1 MKLSTFLNKRRLH
14 EYPYLFLG
22 TMLVIFILNI
32 ILHQGWIGGTGNVLG
47 TDFITLYAAGLINR
61 TNPEQ
66 LYDFNAQRAMQETLI
81 APTPLPGLNPFISP
95 PYVAFAY
102 SFLTY
107 LPLPWSLAL
116 WSGLTLIFV
125 FLAMLCIT
133 QYFPRI
139 DGLNRR
145 QLIVV
150 SLSFMPFFVGFQA
163 GQNHAITLVLVTGIL
178 AAAFRE
184 KWFLAGTLAGGLI
197 YKPQLAIGL
206 LIVWL
211 VWRNTKAL
219 MGFVTIALVWICPYV
234 IIHGFDPMRTY
245 FEISKELLLLPFIEG
260 FPGYLLTTLHGLV
273 SSVMLASTAE
283 TINLLSQAV
292 FVLVGGFLGWCA
304 YQQRKQA
311 NSPQIPIVVLA
322 VITPLAFSPYVQF
335 HDLLLLVPAFTAW
348 GVYDRSQPILWAAV
362 VTYLGAFLLLP
373 LSALTGI
380 AWVAILPIGLCLAA
394 FWRMHGKNSRMTWEQ
409 GIQ

>member
-1 MKLSTFLNKRRLH
+1 MNKRRMH

-22 TMLVIFILNI
+22 TMLVIFVFNI

-61 TNPEQ
+61 TDPQQ

-116 WSGLTLIFV
+116 WSGLALISV
-125 FLAMLCIT
+125 FLSVLCIT

-139 DGLNRR
+139 DGLNGR
-145 QLIVV
+145 QLMVL
-150 SLSFMPFFVGFQA
+150 SLSFMPFLVGFQA

-184 KWFLAGTLAGGLI
+184 KWFLAGTLAGGMI

-206 LIVWL
+206 LIICL

-219 MGFVTIALVWICPYV
+219 MGFMTVALVWISTYL
-234 IIHGFDPMRTY
+234 ITHGFDPMRTY

-273 SSVMLASTAE
+273 SSVMPASTAE

-292 FVLVGGFLGWCA
+292 FVLAGVFLGWCA

-322 VITPLAFSPYVQF
+322 LITPLAFSPYVQF
-335 HDLLLLVPAFTAW
+335 HDMLLLVPAFTAW
-348 GVYDRSQPILWAAV
+348 AVYDRSRPILWAAV
-362 VTYLGAFLLLP
+362 FTYLGAFLLLP

-380 AWVAILPIGLCLAA
+380 AWVAILPFGLCLAT
-394 FWRMHGKNSRMTWEQ
+394 FRRMQQNNSRMSWGQ
-409 GIQ
+409 GKQ

>member
-22 TMLVIFILNI
+22 TMLVIFMLNI

-116 WSGLTLIFV
+116 WSGLALIFV
-125 FLAMLCIT
+125 FLAILCIT
-133 QYFPRI
+133 QYFPQI

-145 QLIVV
+145 HLIVV

-178 AAAFRE
+178 AAAFCE
-184 KWFLAGTLAGGLI
+184 KWFLAGALAGGMI

-219 MGFVTIALVWICPYV
+219 MGFVTVALMWICPYL
-234 IIHGFDPMRTY
+234 IIHGLGPMRTY
-245 FEISKELLLLPFIEG
+245 LEISNEFLFLPFVEG

-273 SSVMLASTAE
+273 SSVMPARTADAL
-283 TINLLSQAV
+283 NLISQAV
-292 FVLVGGFLGWCA
+292 FVLAGGFLGWCA
-304 YQQRKQA
+304 FQRKKQA
-311 NSPQIPIVVLA
+311 KAPQIPIVVLA
-322 VITPLAFSPYVQF
+322 LIFPLAFSPYVQF

-348 GVYDRSQPILWAAV
+348 AVYDRSRPILWAAV
-362 VTYLGAFLLLP
+362 IAYLGAFLLLP

-380 AWVAILPIGLCLAA
+380 AWVAILPIGLFLAA
-394 FWRMHGKNSRMTWEQ
+394 LKRMQQNNSRMSWGQ
-409 GIQ
+409 GKT

>member
-1 MKLSTFLNKRRLH
+1 MKISTFLNKRRLH
-14 EYPYLFLG
+14 EYPHLFMG
-22 TMLVIFILNI
+22 TMLIIFVLNI
-32 ILHQGWIGGTGNVLG
+32 LLHQGWISGTGNVLG

-61 TNPEQ
+61 TEPQQ

-81 APTPLPGLNPFISP
+81 APTVLPGLNPFISP

-116 WSGLTLIFV
+116 WSGLALISV
-125 FLAMLCIT
+125 FLAILCIT
-133 QYFPRI
+133 QYFPRM

-145 QLIVV
+145 QLMVV

-211 VWRNTKAL
+211 VWRNIKAL
-219 MGFVTIALVWICPYV
+219 MGFVTIALVWTIPYL
-234 IIHGFDPMRTY
+234 IIYGFDPTRTY
-245 FEISKELLLLPFIEG
+245 LEISKEFLLLPFIEG
-260 FPGYLLTTLHGLV
+260 FPGYLLTTLHGLL
-273 SSVMLASTAE
+273 SSVMPVSTAD
-283 TINLLSQAV
+283 TTNLISQAV
-292 FVLVGGFLGWCA
+292 FVLAGGFLGWSA
-304 YQQRKQA
+304 FQQKRQA
-311 NSPQIPIVVLA
+311 KAPQIPIVVLA
-322 VITPLAFSPYVQF
+322 LITPLAFSPYVQF
-335 HDLLLLVPAFTAW
+335 HDMLLLVPAFIAW
-348 GVYDRSQPILWAAV
+348 AVYDRSQAILWGAV
-362 VTYLGAFLLLP
+362 FTYVGAFLLLP
-373 LSALTGI
+373 ISALTGI
-380 AWVAILPIGLCLAA
+380 AWVAILPIALFLAA
-394 FWRMHGKNSRMTWEQ
+394 FRRMQVKNSRMTWEQ
-409 GIQ
+409 GVQ

>member
-1 MKLSTFLNKRRLH
+1 
-14 EYPYLFLG
+14 
-22 TMLVIFILNI
+22 
-32 ILHQGWIGGTGNVLG
+32 
-47 TDFITLYAAGLINR
+47 
-61 TNPEQ
+61 
-66 LYDFNAQRAMQETLI
+66 
-81 APTPLPGLNPFISP
+81 
-95 PYVAFAY
+95 
-102 SFLTY
+102 
-107 LPLPWSLAL
+107 
-116 WSGLTLIFV
+116 
-125 FLAMLCIT
+125 
-133 QYFPRI
+133 
-139 DGLNRR
+139 
-145 QLIVV
+145 
-150 SLSFMPFFVGFQA
+150 
-163 GQNHAITLVLVTGIL
+163 
-178 AAAFRE
+178 
-184 KWFLAGTLAGGLI
+184 
-197 YKPQLAIGL
+197 
-206 LIVWL
+206 
-211 VWRNTKAL
+211 
-219 MGFVTIALVWICPYV
+219 
-234 IIHGFDPMRTY
+234 
-245 FEISKELLLLPFIEG
+245 LLLLPFIEG

-273 SSVMLASTAE
+273 SSVMPASTAE

-348 GVYDRSQPILWAAV
+348 GVYDRSRPILWAAV